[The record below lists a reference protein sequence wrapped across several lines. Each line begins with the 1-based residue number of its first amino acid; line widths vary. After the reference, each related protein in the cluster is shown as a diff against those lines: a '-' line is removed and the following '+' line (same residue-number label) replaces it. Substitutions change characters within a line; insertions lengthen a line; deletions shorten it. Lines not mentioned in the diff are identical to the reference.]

1 MNIQIED
8 FKTGWFGI
16 SIGIKGPEIDLFIDA
31 LNDLK
36 RGDGGHFHIRSNYE
50 GQAGGGDIEIYMQDE
65 SASDNAVLDPSEP
78 IEPNR

>member
-31 LNDLK
+31 LNNLK
-36 RGDGGHFHIRSNYE
+36 RGSNHFHVRSNYE
-50 GQAGGGDIEIYMQDE
+50 GQAGVGDIEIYMEDE
-65 SASDNAVLDPSEP
+65 SASDNAVLDLSEP
-78 IEPNR
+78 IKPNR